1 VKVVVVGAGHNGL
14 VAACY
19 LAREGCDVTVLE
31 QSTAPGGGSRT
42 EETVPGFR
50 FDTHSVAH
58 NMINMTSIPAELRLA
73 AAGLEYQEMEPFAAG
88 FLADGRIVRF
98 HRSIERTVASIAEH
112 DPAESRRYA
121 DLMHRAV
128 PLIDVAV
135 AGMSTASTAADA
147 ARTAVSRIARLTT
160 AARRF
165 GGPAGLAHAL
175 MAPYGGLLRTHLGSD
190 LTRAPISA
198 FAAHSS
204 AGPDLVGGSLYA
216 LWQAA
221 YHRFGQWHAR
231 GGAQALT
238 DALVT
243 RLQSYGGTVHTGQ
256 SVTSIN
262 TTGGRVNGVTV
273 QNGQLCA
280 ADRVVTAIDPRVA
293 LLELC
298 DPPLSGQAAAELAAA
313 HRGNAVQ
320 MVVHLATT
328 ELPPYRNARAGDWNG
343 LQSHV
348 DTLDEL
354 ARGFRAAEAEHL
366 PDPVPTYAF
375 TTSALDDT
383 LAPPGQHTV
392 YLACPCAPSIVDGGW
407 AQHGELFAERMIDS
421 MEAHAPG
428 FRDTIVG
435 MSIRTPQLMDSE
447 LRWPGAHPMVLD
459 ISLDQLAF
467 FRPTRRLASHRTP
480 IEGLFISGG
489 GTAPTGGI
497 SGVPGKA
504 AAAAALGRRLR
515 ALGPG

>member
-1 VKVVVVGAGHNGL
+1 MVGAGHNGL

-19 LAREGCDVTVLE
+19 LAREGCEVTVLE
-31 QSTAPGGGSRT
+31 QSEAAGGGSRT

-73 AAGLEYQEMEPFAAG
+73 EAGLVYQEMDPFAVG
-88 FLADGRIVRF
+88 IFADGRIVRF
-98 HRSIERTVASIAEH
+98 HRSIDRTVASIAEH
-112 DPAESRRYA
+112 DPQEARRYA
-121 DLMHRAV
+121 DLMHKAL
-128 PLIDVAV
+128 PLVDVAV
-135 AGMSTASTAADA
+135 AGMSAASTAAGA
-147 ARTAVSRIARLTT
+147 VRTAAGRIGRLTS
-160 AARRF
+160 AVRRF
-165 GGPAGLAHAL
+165 GGPAGLVHGL
-175 MAPYGGLLRTHLGSD
+175 VAPYGGLLRTHLGSD
-190 LTRAPISA
+190 LTRAPIGA

-204 AGPDLVGGSLYA
+204 AGPDLVGGTFYA

-231 GGAQALT
+231 GGSQALT

-243 RLQSYGGTVHTGQ
+243 RLESYGGTVHTGQ
-256 SVTSIN
+256 TVTSIN
-262 TTGGRVNGVTV
+262 ATGGRVRGVKV
-273 QNGQLCA
+273 HNGQFYE
-280 ADRVVTAIDPRVA
+280 ADRVVTAIDPKTA
-293 LLELC
+293 LLDLC
-298 DPPLSGQAAAELAAA
+298 DPPLGGPAAAELEAA

-320 MVVHLATT
+320 MVVHIATT
-328 ELPPYRNARAGDWNG
+328 QLPPYRDARAGDWNG

-348 DTLDEL
+348 DTMDEL
-354 ARGFRAAEAEHL
+354 ARGFHAAEARRL

-383 LAPPGQHTV
+383 LAPRGQHTV
-392 YLACPCAPSIVDGGW
+392 YLACPCAPSTVDGGW
-407 AQHGELFAERMIDS
+407 MEHAEPFADRMIDS
-421 MEAHAPG
+421 MERHAPG

-435 MSIRTPQLMDSE
+435 MSIRTPQLMAAQ
-447 LRWPGAHPMVLD
+447 LNWPGAHPMVLD

-497 SGVPGKA
+497 SGIPGKA
-504 AAAAALGRRLR
+504 AAAAVLGRRL
-515 ALGPG
+515 